1 MAQAEGKEEILSL
14 FPPPKC
20 DTPMAIEKLKE
31 LLTLLREEMLGRW
44 EYLND
49 VLIMGNAQSFA
60 EEIVEL
66 GQTYGYAPLRIW
78 GEAVSKQAK
87 TFDMVSLPDTLKCF
101 PNLIDQLSRLVD
113 T

>member
-1 MAQAEGKEEILSL
+1 
-14 FPPPKC
+14 
-20 DTPMAIEKLKE
+20 MAIEKLKE
-31 LLTLLREEMLGRW
+31 LLTLLREEMLDRW
-44 EYLND
+44 EYLNEAM
-49 VLIMGNAQSFA
+49 IMGNVQAFA

-66 GQTYGYAPLRIW
+66 GQTYGYAPLQIW

-101 PNLIDQLSRLVD
+101 PNLVDQLSRLVQ